1 MTEKKVLVYGSLNLD
16 HVYSVDHFAGPG
28 ETIPARDMKVSC
40 GGKGLNQAV
49 AFAKAGAQTYL
60 AGKTGSGG
68 DLLRD
73 TCREYGVHTD
83 YLKSCSEP
91 GGHAVI
97 QVDAQGQNGAGKTTT
112 VKLMNGLLRPTK
124 GDVLI
129 EGQSTADK
137 TTATIARKV
146 GYVFQN
152 PDDQIFQ
159 ESIYKEI
166 SYGLVKQ
173 KMAPE
178 EVKRRTLEAAALCD
192 LGDSLEEHP
201 YNLPYS
207 KRKFVTIAAIVAMDP
222 DVVILDEPTAGQD
235 RKSTELLGAIGA
247 GLAKKGKIVIT
258 ITHDMEFVVKYF
270 KRVIVMAEKKKR
282 RDASPREI
290 FWDEELLRFSS
301 LKQPYLCQLANLLGH
316 RDILTIGELLEVTV

>member
-97 QVDAQGQNGAGKTTT
+97 QVDAQGQNS
-112 VKLMNGLLRPTK
+112 
-124 GDVLI
+124 I
-129 EGQSTADK
+129 
-137 TTATIARKV
+137 I
-146 GYVFQN
+146 
-152 PDDQIFQ
+152 IFGGTNRMQ
-159 ESIYKEI
+159 TEEEI
-166 SYGLVKQ
+166 SHV
-173 KMAPE
+173 
-178 EVKRRTLEAAALCD
+178 LEQFGGGYIYRVFLC
-192 LGDSLEEHP
+192 GDP
-201 YNLPYS
+201 
-207 KRKFVTIAAIVAMDP
+207 
-222 DVVILDEPTAGQD
+222 AGQD
-235 RKSTELLGAIGA
+235 RRA
-247 GLAKKGKIVIT
+247 GSADSLTGCS
-258 ITHDMEFVVKYF
+258 HHGVKAGGCSGDPVSAGSI
-270 KRVIVMAEKKKR
+270 R
-282 RDASPREI
+282 
-290 FWDEELLRFSS
+290 
-301 LKQPYLCQLANLLGH
+301 
-316 RDILTIGELLEVTV
+316 

>member
-1 MTEKKVLVYGSLNLD
+1 MTEKKVLVYGSPQSGSRLQCG
-16 HVYSVDHFAGPG
+16 SFCRAGRNHS
-28 ETIPARDMKVSC
+28 ARDMKVSC

-124 GDVLI
+124 GEVLI

-173 KMAPE
+173 KM
-178 EVKRRTLEAAALCD
+178 RR
-192 LGDSLEEHP
+192 
-201 YNLPYS
+201 
-207 KRKFVTIAAIVAMDP
+207 RK
-222 DVVILDEPTAGQD
+222 
-235 RKSTELLGAIGA
+235 
-247 GLAKKGKIVIT
+247 
-258 ITHDMEFVVKYF
+258 
-270 KRVIVMAEKKKR
+270 
-282 RDASPREI
+282 
-290 FWDEELLRFSS
+290 
-301 LKQPYLCQLANLLGH
+301 
-316 RDILTIGELLEVTV
+316 

>member
-97 QVDAQGQNGAGKTTT
+97 QVDAQGQNS
-112 VKLMNGLLRPTK
+112 
-124 GDVLI
+124 I
-129 EGQSTADK
+129 
-137 TTATIARKV
+137 I
-146 GYVFQN
+146 
-152 PDDQIFQ
+152 IFGGTNRMQ
-159 ESIYKEI
+159 TEEEI
-166 SYGLVKQ
+166 SRV
-173 KMAPE
+173 
-178 EVKRRTLEAAALCD
+178 LEQFD
-192 LGDSLEEHP
+192 GGDFLILQNEIN
-201 YNLPYS
+201 NLPYLIQ
-207 KRKFVTIAAIVAMDP
+207 RAHERGMEIVLNPSPWEESLRSCGLEQVSWLILNEVEAFQMTGEQDP
-222 DVVILDEPTAGQD
+222 HPRVYPGDLPGHAGGGRAHQREED
-235 RKSTELLGAIGA
+235 RRVRARGTGFHRGIFFPESIHPDLRRQGD
-247 GLAKKGKIVIT
+247 GL
-258 ITHDMEFVVKYF
+258 
-270 KRVIVMAEKKKR
+270 
-282 RDASPREI
+282 
-290 FWDEELLRFSS
+290 
-301 LKQPYLCQLANLLGH
+301 
-316 RDILTIGELLEVTV
+316 

>member
-97 QVDAQGQNGAGKTTT
+97 QVDAQGQNS
-112 VKLMNGLLRPTK
+112 
-124 GDVLI
+124 I
-129 EGQSTADK
+129 
-137 TTATIARKV
+137 I
-146 GYVFQN
+146 
-152 PDDQIFQ
+152 IFGGTNRMQ
-159 ESIYKEI
+159 TEEEI
-166 SYGLVKQ
+166 SRV
-173 KMAPE
+173 
-178 EVKRRTLEAAALCD
+178 LEQFD
-192 LGDSLEEHP
+192 GGDFLILQNEIN
-201 YNLPYS
+201 NLPYLIQRAHERGMEIVLNPS
-207 KRKFVTIAAIVAMDP
+207 PWEESLRSCGLEQVSWLILNEVEAFQMTGEQEPEAVLDQFRRMYPDMKIVLTLGEDGSMCQSSGLCLSAPCVRTRAVDTTAAGDTFTGYFFAEILRGRTEEQALRTASQVAAITVSRRGAAAAIP
-222 DVVILDEPTAGQD
+222 YLREVLDEQE
-235 RKSTELLGAIGA
+235 R
-247 GLAKKGKIVIT
+247 
-258 ITHDMEFVVKYF
+258 
-270 KRVIVMAEKKKR
+270 
-282 RDASPREI
+282 
-290 FWDEELLRFSS
+290 
-301 LKQPYLCQLANLLGH
+301 N
-316 RDILTIGELLEVTV
+316 

>member
-97 QVDAQGQNGAGKTTT
+97 QVDAQGQNS
-112 VKLMNGLLRPTK
+112 
-124 GDVLI
+124 I
-129 EGQSTADK
+129 
-137 TTATIARKV
+137 I
-146 GYVFQN
+146 
-152 PDDQIFQ
+152 IFGGTNQ
-159 ESIYKEI
+159 MQTEEEI
-166 SYGLVKQ
+166 SRV
-173 KMAPE
+173 
-178 EVKRRTLEAAALCD
+178 LEQFGG
-192 LGDSLEEHP
+192 GDFLILQNEIN
-201 YNLPYS
+201 NLPYLIQ
-207 KRKFVTIAAIVAMDP
+207 RAHERGMEIVLNPSPWEESLRSCGLEQVSWLILNEVEAFQMTGEQDPHPRVYPGDLPGHAGGGRAHQREEDRRVRARGTGLRDGEYGRPAGEDEGEGGGTDP
-222 DVVILDEPTAGQD
+222 DLP
-235 RKSTELLGAIGA
+235 S
-247 GLAKKGKIVIT
+247 GK
-258 ITHDMEFVVKYF
+258 
-270 KRVIVMAEKKKR
+270 AE
-282 RDASPREI
+282 
-290 FWDEELLRFSS
+290 
-301 LKQPYLCQLANLLGH
+301 G
-316 RDILTIGELLEVTV
+316 